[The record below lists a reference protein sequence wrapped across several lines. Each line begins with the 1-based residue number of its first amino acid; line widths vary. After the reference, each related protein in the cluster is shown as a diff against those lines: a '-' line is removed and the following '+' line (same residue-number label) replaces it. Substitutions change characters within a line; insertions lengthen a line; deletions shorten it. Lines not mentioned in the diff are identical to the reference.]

1 MTVDDIKDF
10 VVAIDP
16 DADHY
21 ESEYREGA
29 SYTVWYEQGPIEEDS
44 GDGEYLGGIKF
55 TIARITREE
64 NDVIA
69 AALYA
74 ALDASDTIAFQY
86 KPDFDPESGYILH
99 IFACE
104 GA

>member
-1 MTVDDIKDF
+1 MTVSDIQNF

-16 DADHY
+16 NADHY

-29 SYTVWYEQGPIEEDS
+29 SYTVWYEQGPAEENV
-44 GDGEYLGGIKF
+44 GDGEYMGGIKF
-55 TIARITREE
+55 TIARITRVE
-64 NDVIA
+64 NDAIA

-86 KPDFDPESGYILH
+86 KLDFDPESGFILH
-99 IFACE
+99 IFNCE